1 MMSLQNASN
10 DELRKT
16 KLEWT
21 RFAVGFFSDYYA
33 IPYIKTHLPPMSFAV
48 DMTSRKAAIPGT
60 GEEPMA
66 FIYSYDM
73 AKFVKAFLDVNDWN
87 ETTFCYGE
95 KITWNAFIQTAE
107 EITGRLL
114 SYVPSI
120 RIRLELTCELLGTPF
135 EVVYDSA
142 EKLAN
147 FQVTELPS
155 HKYEH
160 AASKMPKAVA
170 RQLLALLG
178 HWTTEGQFDIPIE
191 KSLNRRFLDIKPLT
205 IRDVLL
211 CRKVD

>member
-1 MMSLQNASN
+1 MMSFQKASN

-33 IPYIKTHLPPMSFAV
+33 IPYFKTHLPPMSFAV
-48 DMTSRKAAIPGT
+48 DMASRKAAIPGT

-73 AKFVKAFLDVNDWN
+73 AKFVKAFLEVDDWE

-95 KITWNAFIQTAE
+95 KITWNVFIQTAE
-107 EITGRLL
+107 EVTGRFL
-114 SYVPSI
+114 SYSPHG
-120 RIRLELTCELLGTPF
+120 RIGLQLTCGLLGTPF

-155 HKYEH
+155 HKREH
-160 AASKMPKAVA
+160 AASKMPSAVA

-178 HWTTEGQFDIPIE
+178 HWTTQGQFDIPIE
-191 KSLNRRFLDIKPLT
+191 KSLNKRFLDIKPLT

-211 CRKVD
+211 RRSVE